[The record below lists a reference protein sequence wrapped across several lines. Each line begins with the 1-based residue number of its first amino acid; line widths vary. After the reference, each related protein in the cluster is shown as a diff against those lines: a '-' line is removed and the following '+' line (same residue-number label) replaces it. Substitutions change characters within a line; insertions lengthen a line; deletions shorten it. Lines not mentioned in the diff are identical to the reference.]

1 MKKIKDLKPRIILAA
16 ALIPL
21 ALVIAAVPENT
32 TKPFKLTIE
41 ELLSEVT
48 EGAQYFTTDQI
59 ADFIVQKDPSIQLI
73 DVRST
78 DEYESYHLPGAI
90 NIPLADISSDEWL
103 GYLDQDVRTNVFYSN
118 GTVSANQAWIICT
131 QRGFKNNYV
140 LQGGLNYWAETILN
154 PQKPAETAPNDE
166 FAKYDF
172 RKAMNAALGGGT
184 LEAKTAPVE
193 TAPALPP
200 IQKKPAKKRAAG
212 GC

>member
-1 MKKIKDLKPRIILAA
+1 MNKIKDIKPRILLAM

-32 TKPFKLTIE
+32 TKPFKLTME
-41 ELLSEVT
+41 ELIGEIT

-59 ADFIVQKDPSIQLI
+59 ADYIVQKDPSVLLI
-73 DVRST
+73 DVRSN
-78 DEYESYHLPGAI
+78 DAYETYHLPGAI
-90 NIPLADISSDEWL
+90 NIPLADIGSDQWRD
-103 GYLDQDVRTNVFYSN
+103 YLDQDTRTNVFYSN
-118 GTVSANQAWIICT
+118 GTVTANQAWLICT

-154 PQKPAETAPNDE
+154 PQKPAATAPDDE
-166 FAKYDF
+166 FARYDF

-184 LEAKTAPVE
+184 LEAATEPVQD
-193 TAPALPP
+193 APALPAL
-200 IQKKPAKKRAAG
+200 QKKTKKKKAAG

>member
-1 MKKIKDLKPRIILAA
+1 MNKLKDIKPRILLAI

-32 TKPFKLTIE
+32 TKPFKLTME
-41 ELLSEVT
+41 ELIGEIT

-59 ADFIVQKDPSIQLI
+59 ADYIVQKDPSVLLI
-73 DVRST
+73 DVRSN
-78 DEYESYHLPGAI
+78 DEYETYHLPGAI
-90 NIPLADISSDEWL
+90 NIPLSDIGSNEWRD
-103 GYLDQDVRTNVFYSN
+103 YLDQDTRTNVFYSN
-118 GTVSANQAWIICT
+118 GTVNANQAWLICT

-154 PQKPAETAPNDE
+154 PQKPAATAPDDE
-166 FAKYDF
+166 FARYDF

-184 LEAKTAPVE
+184 LEAAAEPAQA
-193 TAPALPP
+193 APALPTL
-200 IQKKPAKKRAAG
+200 QKKKKKKRAAG